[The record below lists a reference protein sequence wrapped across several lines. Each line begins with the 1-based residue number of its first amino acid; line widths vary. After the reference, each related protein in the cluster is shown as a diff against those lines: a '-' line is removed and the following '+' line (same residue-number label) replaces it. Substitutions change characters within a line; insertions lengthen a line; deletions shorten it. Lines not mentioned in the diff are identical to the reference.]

1 LTSQSSRQF
10 DGHSARWNLD
20 VALPVHHASGH
31 GGSASDPDH
40 SDNRQHGDPLCHIDA
55 HGGGRM
61 SDQQIA
67 RFPRR
72 ELLVALAGFG
82 SIGAFAWIAAPTLPE
97 LVRAA
102 RVSLPN
108 WATTTSTSAG
118 AYRFAVLHPD
128 VLAGLPCFCGC
139 ATYQPPH
146 RNLRDCFIRPDGGF
160 EAHAAGCTTCQDEA
174 LTASRL
180 MRKGVAASQM
190 RETIVATFTERG
202 PSTDTA
208 ALT

>member
-1 LTSQSSRQF
+1 
-10 DGHSARWNLD
+10 
-20 VALPVHHASGH
+20 
-31 GGSASDPDH
+31 
-40 SDNRQHGDPLCHIDA
+40 
-55 HGGGRM
+55 M
-61 SDQQIA
+61 SYEA
-67 RFPRR
+67 APRFPRR

-82 SIGAFAWIAAPTLPE
+82 SIGAFAWVAVPTLPE

-102 RVSLPN
+102 SVSLPS

-139 ATYQPPH
+139 VGYQPPH

-174 LTASRL
+174 LTAGRL
-180 MRKGVAASQM
+180 MRQGLVAGQI
-190 RETIVATFTERG
+190 RETIVATFSDRG

-208 ALT
+208 IST